1 MYVHIDKIGTISV
14 LILLN
19 LFNREIYDDIR
30 DAISVKKYARLYY
43 LLNNMTL
50 LYKFGE
56 NDLIVKK
63 GNHF

>member
-56 NDLIVKK
+56 NDLIVKI